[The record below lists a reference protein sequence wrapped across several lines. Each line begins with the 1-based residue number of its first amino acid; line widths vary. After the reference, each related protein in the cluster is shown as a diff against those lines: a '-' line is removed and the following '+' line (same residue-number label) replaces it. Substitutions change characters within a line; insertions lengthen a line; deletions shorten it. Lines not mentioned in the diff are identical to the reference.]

1 MMRSRSRRAG
11 ILMAA
16 TDTSQ
21 HYSSL
26 TLLVQ
31 RPILYPIDYGIGIS
45 VGQGR
50 TRRGAFLSDCD
61 VTVDAARVTPDSG
74 EMAEAGVDG

>member
-1 MMRSRSRRAG
+1 MKRPRRRRAD

-16 TDTSQ
+16 TDTSR
-21 HYSSL
+21 HCSSL

-31 RPILYPIDYGIGIS
+31 RPILYPIDYQVGIP

-50 TRRGAFLSDCD
+50 KHEGAFLSDCD
-61 VTVDAARVTPDSG
+61 VTVDAAYVTPDSG